1 MGRLRDDV
9 SIAQYNTEQELIAL
23 AQKKAKELLTSDN
36 PPPSLVLY
44 YCRKGD
50 TKEDLEIERLAT
62 NNELNRKK
70 AEAIEAATDSRN
82 VAEAAIEAMARY
94 RR

>member
-1 MGRLRDDV
+1 MRQLPDEV
-9 SIAQYNTEQELIAL
+9 STEQYNTEQELIAM
-23 AQKKAKELLTSDN
+23 AQRKAKELLASEN

-50 TKEDLEIERLAT
+50 TMDYLERERLIT
-62 NNELNRKK
+62 NNELNRRK
-70 AEAIEAATDSRN
+70 ADAIKSAADSQN
-82 VAEAAIEAMARY
+82 IAEGVIEAMRKY